1 MFEKFN
7 LIQYSLTHD
16 GKKLTDYILTDIT
29 TRARLRASTDILLEF
44 ELNEGEMPED
54 VSQEVYGTPYYH
66 WTIMM
71 VNNVFDVYS
80 EWFMGDA
87 QLYAYC
93 VAKYNVSCTVTPANI
108 SVVDNTFT
116 KTGHMLKPND
126 AVTMTSRVMPG
137 GFAKNT
143 TYYAFNTTDNTFQL
157 TANMHDETPID
168 ITSVG
173 AYNVIIT
180 CDKLNLPAYFVDE
193 QGNIM
198 SSALNLYEGWSNNED
213 TRITYKNKMNEIITT
228 RITSGGVVIPRA
240 DRYAYAPATNKSVTV
255 DEDEPDTL
263 NIVETETPAF
273 MVQQPSITT
282 MTNFEY
288 ETMLNQ
294 KRKKI
299 FIVKPEYIKTF
310 VDQFN
315 TVVQG

>member
-1 MFEKFN
+1 
-7 LIQYSLTHD
+7 
-16 GKKLTDYILTDIT
+16 
-29 TRARLRASTDILLEF
+29 
-44 ELNEGEMPED
+44 
-54 VSQEVYGTPYYH
+54 
-66 WTIMM
+66 
-71 VNNVFDVYS
+71 
-80 EWFMGDA
+80 
-87 QLYAYC
+87 
-93 VAKYNVSCTVTPANI
+93 
-108 SVVDNTFT
+108 
-116 KTGHMLKPND
+116 MLKPND

-173 AYNVIIT
+173 AYNVTIT

-213 TRITYKNKMNEIITT
+213 TRITYKNKMSEIIAEQA
-228 RITSGGVVIPRA
+228 S
-240 DRYAYAPATNKSVTV
+240 RYAYAPATNKSVTV

-273 MVQQPSITT
+273 MVQQPSIVA

-299 FIVKPEYIKTF
+299 FIIRPEYIKKF